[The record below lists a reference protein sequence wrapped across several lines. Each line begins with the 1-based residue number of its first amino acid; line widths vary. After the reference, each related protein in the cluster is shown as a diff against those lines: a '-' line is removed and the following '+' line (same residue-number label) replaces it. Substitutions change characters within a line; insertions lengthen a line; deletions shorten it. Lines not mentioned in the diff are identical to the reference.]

1 MAAGV
6 SSVTV
11 TVCGCAGTHVG
22 AGRACSSYLLTAGD
36 HRVVLDLGNGSLANL
51 QRVCDVADLDA
62 VFLSH
67 QHPDHFADVYSL
79 YYALRFHP
87 DGERR
92 ITGYAPAGTSEFV
105 AQLLSTDSTEALRR
119 IVALEPV
126 AAGGDAW
133 VGPVRLRFFEARH
146 PIETLGTRA
155 EVGDVVVAYSADSA
169 PAADIVECAQAADLF
184 ICDATWLERQRPL
197 PDGVHMTGAEA
208 GRTAAEAGAKRLLVS
223 HVLPTIDPVEVA
235 AEAAT
240 TYDGEVLI
248 ARDLQEIVL

>member
-1 MAAGV
+1 VAADV
-6 SSVTV
+6 SDVTV

-22 AGRACSSYLLTAGD
+22 PGRACSSYLVTAGG
-36 HRVVLDLGNGSLANL
+36 HRVVLDLGNGSLVNL

-67 QHPDHFADVYSL
+67 QHPDHFADLYSL

-92 ITGYAPAGTSEFV
+92 ITGYAPAGTSEFI
-105 AQLLSTDSTEALRR
+105 AQLLSTDSTEELRR
-119 IVALEPV
+119 IVAFEPV
-126 AAGGDAW
+126 AAGDEAR
-133 VGPVRLRFFEARH
+133 VGPIRLRFFPARH
-146 PIETLGTRA
+146 PIETLGARV
-155 EVGDVVVAYSADSA
+155 EVGDVVIAYSADSA
-169 PAADIVECAQAADLF
+169 PSAEVVDCARAADLF

-208 GRTAAEAGAKRLLVS
+208 GRTAAEAGVKRLLVS

-240 TYDGEVLI
+240 TFGGEVLV
-248 ARDLQEIVL
+248 ARDLQEIPL